1 MVCVCSLAVGIA
13 NNSRICDGIMPAATK
28 VFTGVLRDSIW
39 LNLEIVLDCSLFASV
54 TDSS

>member
-13 NNSRICDGIMPAATK
+13 NKSRICDGIMPAATK
-28 VFTGVLRDSIW
+28 GFASVLGDSIW
-39 LNLEIVLDCSLFASV
+39 LNLETVLDFSLFASV